1 MKKSYLVMAAA
12 AALFAACSSNDLVEE
27 KAPQTTQPTAE
38 EQAVGFDVYVNRGTT
53 RAGANGPLSTTSIQ
67 QTSPAT
73 DHNTAGFGVFGYYCN
88 DEPYNGNTKPDFFY
102 NQQVTYDGSKWV
114 YSPVKYWPNE
124 FGSDAKSDKIDR
136 LTLFAYAPWVKV
148 DGLTGI
154 VTGDKYN
161 NIISMSRNADSG
173 DPFIRYTSSM
183 DPGNSTDLCYGV
195 AAEKFI
201 SSNSS
206 VNTNNIAAGDPYV
219 DVVKPALDGKIKFN
233 FKHALAQLNVTIDAQ
248 VNGIDNTN
256 SLTAYTRI
264 WVRSVTFE
272 GIAQSGSLNL
282 HEGVWYDLNGNNKL
296 STGQLT
302 VYDGRKDGKEPSDVA
317 KNETPATINPEL
329 IQNEPYTVG
338 ESDFTKPTHTGVTKS
353 TVNLFGNS
361 AAPGAPIFA
370 IPTSEKMKVTIV
382 YDVETYD
389 PNLAVYLSDGET
401 PGSTVENVIY
411 KTIDSFGTIEAGK
424 KYTLNLHLGMRSV
437 DFEAS
442 VSGWDENSYSEGLP
456 WNAPVYA
463 ALADP
468 ASDLGTVIISASETD
483 LTFGV
488 SGLGASES
496 VTLTPDGVTTTPATP
511 TTSTAEG
518 LVSIKAQFTSA
529 NTKTKMTKG
538 TVKVEGAGGKGG
550 TLTIKQAAVPLDFTA
565 AIYEG
570 TGHTVTC
577 TISNTDVTELDAEGI
592 TVTMKKEG
600 VDFTAFTKA
609 ASNVLTLTSYD
620 AGTYTVTI
628 KANDADAV
636 SQTFV
641 IPAP

>member
-12 AALFAACSSNDLVEE
+12 AALFAACSSNDLAEE
-27 KAPQTTQPTAE
+27 KSPQVTQPTD
-38 EQAVGFDVYVNRGTT
+38 EQAVDFDVYVNRGTT
-53 RAGANGPLSTTSIQ
+53 RAGTNGPLTTDNIRNHAGSDPQ
-67 QTSPAT
+67 
-73 DHNTAGFGVFGYYCN
+73 NTAGFGVFGYYCN

-102 NQQVTYDGSKWV
+102 NQQVTFDGSTWG

-173 DPFIRYTSSM
+173 DPFIRYSSSM

-206 VNTNNIAAGDPYV
+206 VNTNTIAAGDPYV

-256 SLTAYTRI
+256 ELTAYTRI

-329 IQNEPYTVG
+329 IQNEPYTDG
-338 ESDFTKPTHTGVTKS
+338 GTDFSKPTHKGVTKS
-353 TVNLFGNS
+353 TVNLFGNGV
-361 AAPGAPIFA
+361 ATTAPIFA

-468 ASDLGTVIISASETD
+468 TSSLGTVIISASETD

-496 VTLTPDGVTTTPATP
+496 VSLTPGSVTTTPASS

-518 LVSIKAQFTSA
+518 LVSIKAQFASA
-529 NTKTKMTKG
+529 NTSTTMTEG
-538 TVKVEGAGGKGG
+538 TVKVAGAGGKGG
-550 TLTIKQAAVPLDFTA
+550 TLTIKQAAVPLNFTA
-565 AIYEG
+565 ATYDSG
-570 TGHTVTC
+570 TPKITC
-577 TISNTDVTELDAEGI
+577 TITNADVTALNATGI
-592 TVTMKKEG
+592 TVTMKKDG
-600 VDFTAFTKA
+600 SSFTGFTPDA
-609 ASNVLTLTSYD
+609 ALSLTPSSALA
-620 AGTYTVTI
+620 AGTYEVTI
-628 KANDADAV
+628 KANDADPV
-636 SQTFV
+636 TQSFIV
-641 IPAP
+641 P